1 MQLNPPKE
9 KSGFALRLPQTLLE
23 KLAALAAR
31 ENRSINMQIRHLIE
45 EAVERETT
53 LRGAKP
59 DGLHIRTLSGE
70 FEQL

>member
-1 MQLNPPKE
+1 
-9 KSGFALRLPQTLLE
+9 
-23 KLAALAAR
+23 
-31 ENRSINMQIRHLIE
+31 MQIRHLIE